1 MLGGTVGP
9 SSAVATLL
17 VLLLVTVP
25 SRGIDDYDER
35 GEQEKRLVYDLF
47 VKNGYNALIRPV
59 KSVNESL
66 PINFSLALS
75 QIIAID
81 EKNQIM
87 KTNVWLQIY
96 WTDYQLKW
104 EPSEYGNIKSIRIKP
119 ESVWVPDIVLFNNA
133 DGKYEVS
140 YKSNCVIYADGSI
153 TWIPPAIYKSSCSID
168 VEYFPFDQ
176 QICEMKFGS
185 WTFRGDALSYSF
197 QDRMDKLD
205 LTDYLK
211 SGTWDII
218 DCPGH
223 IVKNTS
229 DEFGESKQMIVF
241 QFKLRR
247 KTLFYTVNLIIPC
260 VLISFVSVCVFAL
273 PADAGEKI
281 TLCISVLLALVVFL
295 LLVSKILPPSLTI
308 PLIAKYLLF
317 TFIMNIV
324 AILATV
330 VIINRNYRTPR
341 THRMPYW
348 VRVVFLNHLPRYLFM
363 KRPDHDERWQ
373 PKPFTPPP
381 SYHTTPESRRVNLN
395 LRTSNDLLELTEIH
409 HPHCKLNA
417 SGSSSS
423 TTNKSNCKDPAHAHT
438 HAPDVH
444 DPQHVHGQSQTHAY
458 RRTFSKGR
466 NDSGDSREPEFRMTP
481 EVHRATEAVHFIF
494 HHLKAEEEYSAVLD
508 DWKYVARVLDR
519 LLLFVFLGVTLSG
532 TVGVLLNAP
541 HILEYVDQDKI
552 IENLLAYI
560 ARMKDAEKAY
570 QESLG

>member
-1 MLGGTVGP
+1 
-9 SSAVATLL
+9 
-17 VLLLVTVP
+17 
-25 SRGIDDYDER
+25 
-35 GEQEKRLVYDLF
+35 EQEKRLVHDLF
-47 VKNGYNALIRPV
+47 EKNGYNPLIRPV
-59 KSVNESL
+59 KFVNESL
-66 PINFSLALS
+66 PIKFSLALS

-81 EKNQIM
+81 EKNQVM

-96 WTDYQLKW
+96 WNDYQLRW
-104 EPSEYGNIKSIRIKP
+104 EPSEYGNIESIRIKP

-140 YKSNCVIYADGSI
+140 YKSNCVIYAGGDI
-153 TWIPPAIYKSSCSID
+153 TWVPPAIYKSSCSID
-168 VEYFPFDQ
+168 VQYFPFDQ
-176 QICEMKFGS
+176 QICDMKFGS
-185 WTFRGDALSYSF
+185 WTFRGNALSYSF
-197 QDRMDKLD
+197 QHNMDKLD

-211 SGTWDII
+211 SGTWDIV

-223 IVKNTS
+223 IVTNTS

-395 LRTSNDLLELTEIH
+395 LRSSNDLLELTEIH
-409 HPHCKLNA
+409 HPHCKLNT
-417 SGSSSS
+417 SGSSTGS
-423 TTNKSNCKDPAHAHT
+423 TSNKTNCRDPTHAHAH
-438 HAPDVH
+438 APGVH
-444 DPQHVHGQSQTHAY
+444 DPQHVHGHSQTHAY
-458 RRTFSKGR
+458 RRTFGKTRG
-466 NDSGDSREPEFRMTP
+466 DSADSREPEFRMTP
-481 EVHRATEAVHFIF
+481 EVHRATEAVQFIF

-552 IENLLAYI
+552 IEDLLAYI
-560 ARMKDAEKAY
+560 DKAKN
-570 QESLG
+570 G